1 MLDANRWWLPSL
13 LFDDE
18 WFCERGPRSSEA
30 FQALAFSGIVDPR
43 MQKLRHRRANW
54 RDKGEDLMATEILK
68 QQMED
73 LREKLAQPHTN
84 PKDLHDQVQG
94 MVDLLKANH
103 ETVPAD
109 LREAIEELQAEILED
124 FYDNL
129 PV

>member
-1 MLDANRWWLPSL
+1 MLSVSGKSGVGDFFFRFGTIRGIAAQ
-13 LFDDE
+13 E
-18 WFCERGPRSSEA
+18 WRE
-30 FQALAFSGIVDPR
+30 
-43 MQKLRHRRANW
+43 
-54 RDKGEDLMATEILK
+54 KGEDVMATEILK
-68 QQMED
+68 QQLET

-103 ETVPAD
+103 ESVPAD
-109 LREAIEELQAEILED
+109 LREAVEELQAEILED